1 MFLSLSLIFTASF
14 SPAVPQD
21 RERKVNFVDDVSPI
35 IREYCV
41 SCHRGS
47 RARNGLKL
55 KSLRGLMAGGS
66 SGSPVVP
73 GDASASLLYLVM
85 SHEKSP
91 TMPPDEDMLEPELLS
106 VIRTWIDEGCRE
118 TADSAPF
125 AVADAG
131 PAFVPVA
138 LPTAVGPVL
147 PQSAR
152 TQAVWS
158 TERAHTVTALDV
170 SPVAPLAAVAGHEQV
185 TLYGL
190 EDDEVLAVL
199 PFPEGQVH
207 SLRFNQAGS
216 ILLGGGGRAGESGLA
231 VAWDVAS
238 GERLFSVGDEPD
250 VVLDAD
256 LSPDNST
263 VILGGPDR
271 VARAYSTQ
279 TGELLYELTKHN
291 DWITAC
297 AFSPDGV
304 LVATADRS
312 GGLFVWEAMTGREF
326 HQLELADSG
335 VNALDWRS
343 DSMVLATGNGK
354 GDIRQFE
361 MDGGA
366 RTRRWNVHGG
376 VQDIDYLRDGRIASC
391 GMNGGLLI
399 SNGDGSPSF
408 NFKAAAS
415 ATTAVASTSDG
426 AHLVVGTLRGELLH
440 YVAKDM
446 KVRSHLRVNPKTD
459 EERAVLRS
467 EAALSQLMEALP
479 TLEAS
484 ATEAEAA
491 LAELTQ
497 SLLPL
502 KERAQQFELA
512 AQAAEG
518 QATQA
523 RSAEAAAA
531 ARLQTLTTPLGEKE
545 EVASSTEQEHARLE
559 EVAAKIRPELEEA
572 LVIAAAAEEVLRINP
587 EDPAAQAAHHTC
599 AEELTRVLAIKQ
611 LAELEVARA
620 SVLAHAALRAL
631 ILWKETL
638 EVHASEHKGLM
649 SIADEREAVAMRERA
664 KAHDADAELSAFA
677 AEITKADETFT
688 EAQKDLVA
696 ARDEQNKHTS
706 LLESARPR
714 WEELR
719 EALVRTK
726 GRVQRASN

>member
-1 MFLSLSLIFTASF
+1 MSLSLSLIFTAIF

-21 RERKVNFVDDVSPI
+21 SERKVNFVDDVSPI
-35 IREYCV
+35 LREYCV

-47 RARNGLKL
+47 RAKNGLKL
-55 KSLRGLMAGGS
+55 KSLRELMAGGS

-85 SHEKSP
+85 THEKSP

-106 VIRTWIDEGCRE
+106 VIQTWIDEGCRE
-118 TADSAPF
+118 TADSDAF
-125 AVADAG
+125 ATADAG

-138 LPTAVGPVL
+138 LPTTVGPIL
-147 PQSAR
+147 PQSAP

-216 ILLGGGGRAGESGLA
+216 ILLGGGGRAGETGLA
-231 VAWDVAS
+231 VARDVAS
-238 GERLFSVGDEPD
+238 GARLFSVGDEPD

-256 LSPDNST
+256 LSLDNST

-326 HQLELADSG
+326 HQLEVADSG

-361 MDGGA
+361 MNGGA

-391 GMNGGLLI
+391 GMNGGLLL
-399 SNGDGSPSF
+399 SNDDGSLSF
-408 NFKAAAS
+408 NFKVAPS
-415 ATTAVASTSDG
+415 TTTAVASTSDG

-446 KVRSHLRVNPKTD
+446 EARSHLRVNPRTD

-467 EAALSQLMEALP
+467 ESALSQLLEALP
-479 TLEAS
+479 GLETS

-491 LAELTQ
+491 IAELTQ
-497 SLLPL
+497 SLLPV
-502 KERAQQFELA
+502 KERAQQLELA

-523 RSAEAAAA
+523 RSAEVAAA
-531 ARLQTLTTPLGEKE
+531 ARLQALTAPLGAKVEL
-545 EVASSTEQEHARLE
+545 ASSTEQEHSRLE
-559 EVAAKIRPELEEA
+559 EVVAKIRPELEEA
-572 LVIAAAAEEVLRINP
+572 LVAAAAAEQVLTINP
-587 EDPAAQAAHHTC
+587 EDPAAQAAHRTC
-599 AEELTRVLAIKQ
+599 TEELTRVMALKQ
-611 LAELEVARA
+611 FAALEVATA
-620 SVLAHAALRAL
+620 SVLAHTAERAL
-631 ILWKETL
+631 ILWREKL
-638 EVHASEHKGLM
+638 EVHASEHRALIT
-649 SIADEREAVAMRERA
+649 IAEEREAVAMSERA
-664 KAHDADAELSAFA
+664 KAHDADAELSALT
-677 AEITKADETFT
+677 AELTKTQETSAG
-688 EAQKDLVA
+688 AQKELVS
-696 ARDEQNKHTS
+696 ARDEQSKHTS

-714 WEELR
+714 WEKLKED
-719 EALVRTK
+719 LVRTN
-726 GRVQRASN
+726 GRVQPTSK

>member
-14 SPAVPQD
+14 SPAVLQD
-21 RERKVNFVDDVSPI
+21 SERKVNFVDDVSPI
-35 IREYCV
+35 LREYCV

-47 RARNGLKL
+47 RAKNGLKL
-55 KSLRGLMAGGS
+55 KSLRELMAGGS
-66 SGSPVVP
+66 SGAPVVP

-91 TMPPDEDMLEPELLS
+91 AMPPDEDMLEPELLS
-106 VIRTWIDEGCRE
+106 IVRSWIDEGCRE
-118 TADSAPF
+118 TADSTPF
-125 AVADAG
+125 AAADAG
-131 PAFVPVA
+131 PTFVPVA
-138 LPTAVGPVL
+138 LPTAAGPVL

-158 TERAHTVTALDV
+158 TERAHTVTALDI

-207 SLRFNQAGS
+207 SLRFNQTGS

-238 GERLFSVGDEPD
+238 GERLFNVGDEPD

-256 LSPDNST
+256 LCADNST

-326 HQLELADSG
+326 HQLEVADSS

-343 DSMVLATGNGK
+343 DSMVLATGNEK

-376 VQDIDYLRDGRIASC
+376 VQDIDFLRDGRIASC
-391 GMNGGLLI
+391 GMNGGLLL
-399 SNGDGSPSF
+399 SKGDGSLSF
-408 NFKAAAS
+408 NFKVAS
-415 ATTAVASTSDG
+415 STTTAVASTSDG

-440 YVAKDM
+440 YVAKEM
-446 KVRSHLRVNPKTD
+446 EAQSHLRVNPRTD

-467 EAALSQLMEALP
+467 EATLSHLIEALP

-491 LAELTQ
+491 SAELTQ
-497 SLLPL
+497 SLLPV

-523 RSAEAAAA
+523 RSAEVAAA
-531 ARLQTLTTPLGEKE
+531 ARLQALAAPLGEKE
-545 EVASSTEQEHARLE
+545 LVASSTEQEHTRLK
-559 EVAAKIRPELEEA
+559 EVAAKVQPELEEA

-587 EDPAAQAAHHTC
+587 EDAAAQAAHDTC
-599 AEELTRVLAIKQ
+599 TEELTRVMALQQ

-620 SVLAHAALRAL
+620 GVLAHAAERAL
-631 ILWKETL
+631 ILWREAL
-638 EVHASEHKGLM
+638 EVHASEHKGLII
-649 SIADEREAVAMRERA
+649 IADEREAVAMHERA
-664 KAHDADAELSAFA
+664 KAHDADAELSDFT
-677 AEITKADETFT
+677 AELTKADVTFA
-688 EAQKDLVA
+688 EAQEELVA
-696 ARDEQNKHTS
+696 ARDEQTKHTS

-714 WEELR
+714 WDELR
-719 EALVRTK
+719 ESLVRTN
-726 GRVQRASN
+726 GRVEPASN